1 MTPLLI
7 AAFQGNEQ
15 IVQILLEKG
24 NPNVDFADQ
33 VLLLNF
39 NFDSSGFFFFFISH
53 VTIFDYLKNG
63 VTPLLVAAQE
73 GHEQIVEILLEK
85 GNPNVD
91 LADHQVFL
99 LNFNFDSFSF
109 FFLMLLFLIL

>member
-7 AAFQGNEQ
+7 AAFKGHKQ

-39 NFDSSGFFFFFISH
+39 NFD
-53 VTIFDYLKNG
+53 
-63 VTPLLVAAQE
+63 
-73 GHEQIVEILLEK
+73 
-85 GNPNVD
+85 
-91 LADHQVFL
+91 
-99 LNFNFDSFSF
+99 
-109 FFLMLLFLIL
+109 